1 MKSFEHYYVVA
12 RRWIIRPLLQN
23 KRIAH
28 FLSKHCL
35 KVFLAMYYE
44 NWMGQRMHFRN
55 PRDLNQALIKLSWLN
70 SHNPEMRRLMPMCT
84 DKYAVR
90 EYITAKGYGDTLNEL
105 YGVYDNVED
114 IDFDALPNQF
124 VMKMNNASG
133 RNYICTDKKACNWN
147 EVKAQFATWLK
158 DHDYAWWTGEWQ
170 YQYIEPKIVIEK
182 YLKDLGDLSLI
193 DYKAQVFHGKVL
205 DFFVC
210 YNRDNDISKSG
221 EFRPVCYDCYVPNK
235 RESQSWKRTEDITS
249 NWHRDRKLIAA
260 PKQLKRMIQMAEE
273 CSKDFPYVRFD
284 MYEIDGKIVFGE
296 MTFTP
301 HGNVMD
307 YYTDEY
313 LKKNKDLLLA

>member
-1 MKSFEHYYVVA
+1 MKKIHF
-12 RRWIIRPLLQN
+12 RNIIRRSIMGN
-23 KRIAH
+23 VRIAR
-28 FLSKHCL
+28 FLSHHCL
-35 KVFLAMYYE
+35 KTYLALYYE
-44 NWMGQRMHFRN
+44 NWLGKRMNFRD
-55 PRDLNQALIKLSWLN
+55 PEDLNQALIKLSYQN
-70 SHNPEMRRLMPMCT
+70 SLDPKMRELIPICV

-105 YGVYDNVED
+105 IGVYDKVED

-133 RNYICTDKKACNWN
+133 RNWICLDKSQAKSEWQKI
-147 EVKAQFATWLK
+147 KAQFAEWLK
-158 DHDYAWWTGEWQ
+158 DTDFGWQTGEWQ
-170 YQYIEPKIVIEK
+170 YALIKPRIVVEK
-182 YLKDLGDLSLI
+182 YLEDLGSGSLI
-193 DYKAQVFHGKVL
+193 DYKAQVFNGKVL

-210 YNRDNDISKSG
+210 YNRDNEIHEDGKAGS
-221 EFRPVCYDCYVPNK
+221 VCYDCYDAEWN
-235 RESQSWKRTEDITS
+235 RTEDIS
-249 NWHRDRKLIAA
+249 MSWHRNRQMVPA

-301 HGNVMD
+301 HGNVMN

-313 LKKNKDLLLA
+313 LVRTKDLL